1 MHDSVSTWD
10 LSDKDTKMDAGDPP
24 YTQLHHLNPHDDDG
38 SDCDIEAKDDDDY
51 EERLVV
57 MMISDWKKCQFNYW
71 GAGSQS
77 KSDWEGWEVA
87 DQWS

>member
-1 MHDSVSTWD
+1 MYNIQNKYSVSTWD

-57 MMISDWKKCQFNYW
+57 MMISDWKSANSTI
-71 GAGSQS
+71 GEEARNLNRTERAGR
-77 KSDWEGWEVA
+77 
-87 DQWS
+87 

>member
-1 MHDSVSTWD
+1 
-10 LSDKDTKMDAGDPP
+10 MDAGDPP

-57 MMISDWKKCQFNYW
+57 MMISD
-71 GAGSQS
+71 
-77 KSDWEGWEVA
+77 
-87 DQWS
+87 